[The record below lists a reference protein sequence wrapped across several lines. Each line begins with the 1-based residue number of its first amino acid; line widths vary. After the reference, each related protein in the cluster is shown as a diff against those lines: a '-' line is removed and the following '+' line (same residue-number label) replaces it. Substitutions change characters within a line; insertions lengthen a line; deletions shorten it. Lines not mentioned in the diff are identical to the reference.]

1 MYGIE
6 VLRRAEF
13 DRQVLLQR
21 RAMCEDADTDPLV
34 WTNARFIKWVQ
45 TIDLAVSQ
53 AHLHMEK

>member
-1 MYGIE
+1 MILKS
-6 VLRRAEF
+6 VIR
-13 DRQVLLQR
+13 DIR